1 MYDLTEVTG
10 KKRNRGRRMIFM
22 TVETDR
28 RTTYLVLIVLGA
40 TLPVALPAIA
50 FLSITGLGWVGLTI
64 PVLAIGITLVLV
76 GTRSAKRQAL
86 RVSRLKALDA
96 SIGAKRGRTLTDL
109 LLMRAG
115 EGSARRTNRILVN
128 GEELVRPEIID
139 FVPSVIGIDSPVQT
153 KPRPLGLM
161 PGEMPEPEEPP
172 LRRAPRGHKAPTDP
186 TAPRRSATAV
196 LDD

>member
-1 MYDLTEVTG
+1 MPAMYDLTEVTG

-40 TLPVALPAIA
+40 TLPVALPSIA
-50 FLSITGLGWVGLTI
+50 FLGIAGLII
-64 PVLAIGITLVLV
+64 PVIAIIATLVLIGV
-76 GTRSAKRQAL
+76 RSSRRQAL

-109 LLMRAG
+109 VLMRAG
-115 EGSARRTNRILVN
+115 QGSARKTNRILVG
-128 GEELVRPEIID
+128 GEELVRPEVID
-139 FVPSVIGIDSPVQT
+139 FVPSVIGVEANVRA
-153 KPRPLGLM
+153 KPRPVDLM
-161 PGEMPEPEEPP
+161 PGETPAPDEAP
-172 LRRAPRGHKAPTDP
+172 LRRAPRGRKAPTDP
-186 TAPRRSATAV
+186 TAPRRSATVV

>member
-28 RTTYLVLIVLGA
+28 RTTYLVLAVLGA
-40 TLPVALPAIA
+40 TLPFALPAIA
-50 FLSITGLGWVGLTI
+50 FLGIVGLGWVGLVI
-64 PVLAIGITLVLV
+64 PVLAIAITLILI
-76 GTRSAKRQAL
+76 GTRSTKRQAL
-86 RVSRLKALDA
+86 RVSRLRALDA

-109 LLMRAG
+109 LLMRAS
-115 EGSARRTNRILVN
+115 EGAARRTNRILVN

-139 FVPSVIGIDSPVQT
+139 FVPSVIGVERPGLR
-153 KPRPLGLM
+153 KPRPVDLM
-161 PGEMPEPEEPP
+161 PGEALEVDEALP
-172 LRRAPRGHKAPTDP
+172 RRAPRGRKAPTDP
-186 TAPRRSATAV
+186 IAPRRSATAV

>member
-1 MYDLTEVTG
+1 MPAMYDLTEVTG
-10 KKRNRGRRMIFM
+10 KRRNRGRRMIFM

-40 TLPVALPAIA
+40 TLPVALPSIA
-50 FLSITGLGWVGLTI
+50 FLGIAGLII
-64 PVLAIGITLVLV
+64 PVLAIAVTLFLI
-76 GTRSAKRQAL
+76 GMRSTKRQAL

-96 SIGAKRGRTLTDL
+96 SIGAKRGRTLTDIL
-109 LLMRAG
+109 LQRNGQGA
-115 EGSARRTNRILVN
+115 AKRTNRILVN

-139 FVPSVIGIDSPVQT
+139 FIPSVIGVDRTAPT
-153 KPRPLGLM
+153 KPRGGYVM
-161 PGEMPEPEEPP
+161 PGETPEPDEAP

>member
-1 MYDLTEVTG
+1 MPAMYDLTEVTG

-40 TLPVALPAIA
+40 TLPVALPSIA
-50 FLSITGLGWVGLTI
+50 FLGIAGLII
-64 PVLAIGITLVLV
+64 PVIAIIATLVLIGV
-76 GTRSAKRQAL
+76 RSSRRQAL

-109 LLMRAG
+109 VLMRAG
-115 EGSARRTNRILVN
+115 QGSARKTNRILVG
-128 GEELVRPEIID
+128 GEELVRPEVID
-139 FVPSVIGIDSPVQT
+139 FVPSVIGVEANVRT
-153 KPRPLGLM
+153 KPRPVDLM
-161 PGEMPEPEEPP
+161 PGETPAPDEAP
-172 LRRAPRGHKAPTDP
+172 LRRAPRGRKAPSDR